1 MFLKDLSL
9 DVIATFDN
17 CEQDHFQLLYLQ
29 ENDLKTENNLLT
41 YIKNNFDEKFKDE
54 NLLKLSL
61 CWISKNM
68 EKYKKFEVVRESIKK
83 RGKYFFESKESEE
96 KLNGK

>member
-17 CEQDHFQLLYLQ
+17 CEQDRFQLLYLQ
-29 ENDLKTENNLLT
+29 ENDLKTENSLLT
-41 YIKNNFDEKFKDE
+41 YVKNNFNEKFKDE

-61 CWISKNM
+61 CWISDNI
-68 EKYKKFEVVRESIKK
+68 EKYKEYEVVRESIKK

-96 KLNGK
+96 AK